1 MAQSPDGKWVVV
13 TSEDDGV
20 VNWIDLASKTM
31 VDATETDQR
40 PRHVEF
46 TADGKE
52 LWIAAEMGGTVQIA
66 DPATRKIVETLHFTI
81 PGVQDYQ
88 LLPCGIR
95 FTPDGKTAV
104 VALGR
109 ANHVAL
115 VDVATRKVRAYVP
128 VGKRVWHV
136 AVSPDGARAFAANG
150 LSDNVSVIDLAA
162 GKVVGTVAVGAGP
175 WGIAVAP

>member
-1 MAQSPDGKWVVV
+1 MNKSHAPVPV
-13 TSEDDGV
+13 TSGGFQL
-20 VNWIDLASKTM
+20 NARFPWHRFGGSNPLA
-31 VDATETDQR
+31 Q
-40 PRHVEF
+40 
-46 TADGKE
+46 KE
-52 LWIAAEMGGTVQIA
+52 
-66 DPATRKIVETLHFTI
+66 
-81 PGVQDYQ
+81 
-88 LLPCGIR
+88 
-95 FTPDGKTAV
+95 TAV

>member
-1 MAQSPDGKWVVV
+1 
-13 TSEDDGV
+13 
-20 VNWIDLASKTM
+20 
-31 VDATETDQR
+31 
-40 PRHVEF
+40 
-46 TADGKE
+46 
-52 LWIAAEMGGTVQIA
+52 
-66 DPATRKIVETLHFTI
+66 PATRKIVETLHFAI

-95 FTPDGKTAV
+95 FTPDGKSAV